1 MNGRKR
7 AALLSTIVLATAVG
21 SGCAGTAKN
30 VRDGQCLVSPTLMGI
45 EGTSAT
51 VAGNR
56 ATTQGFGFTREIAE
70 LRDDGTIL
78 YLGGANQ
85 TEAAEVRDGRLV
97 IKMGRTAVSEP
108 ISDGTVRVAQGG
120 GERAFSYT
128 SGCTVEQAALGT
140 YALIQSEVEHG
151 GS

>member
-1 MNGRKR
+1 MNGRS
-7 AALLSTIVLATAVG
+7 AALLSTIALAGILG
-21 SGCAGTAKN
+21 SGCTGATKN
-30 VRDGQCLVSPTLMGI
+30 LREGQCLVSPTLKGV
-45 EGTSAT
+45 EGMSAT
-51 VAGNR
+51 ITGNR

-85 TEAAEVRDGRLV
+85 TEVAEVRDGRLV
-97 IKMGRTAVSEP
+97 IKQGRTAVSEP
-108 ISDGTVRVAQGG
+108 ISDGTVRVSQGG
-120 GERAFSYT
+120 GERTFSYT
-128 SGCTVEQAALGT
+128 SACTVEQAALGT